1 MTASTEIALQL
12 ADIAEDLGR
21 AMRTYAASPLGGKV
35 RENLVTATEA
45 LAQHISSLILRL
57 EYEDEGDRIA
67 QDEEEH
73 RYDDD

>member
-1 MTASTEIALQL
+1 MTASTDIALEL
-12 ADIAEDLGR
+12 AAIAEDLAL
-21 AMRTYAASPLGGKV
+21 AMRTYEQSPLGGKV
-35 RENLVTATEA
+35 REGLVTAAEA
-45 LAQHISSLILRL
+45 LAQRISSLILRL